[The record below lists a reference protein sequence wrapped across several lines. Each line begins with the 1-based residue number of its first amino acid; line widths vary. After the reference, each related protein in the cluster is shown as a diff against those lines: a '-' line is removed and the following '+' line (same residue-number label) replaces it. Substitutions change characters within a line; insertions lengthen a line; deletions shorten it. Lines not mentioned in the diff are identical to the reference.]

1 MPTPRSLASATLT
14 QISIH
19 AYMQGHALASVDLAD
34 FYRHGKGVAVD
45 SARARQFYERGMTH
59 RHLYE
64 PNSPWWMY
72 HCHNFAALL
81 SNPMDGP
88 TDFVRARGLYEA
100 AAATGYV
107 SLIDL
112 NPTYLRSRYSKPSQ
126 STLAKSFIYPRL
138 PTYPHLSIAER
149 ILWPWAAILP
159 RSRGYSRSAKS
170 PSIS

>member
-1 MPTPRSLASATLT
+1 
-14 QISIH
+14 
-19 AYMQGHALASVDLAD
+19 MQGHALASVDLAD

-45 SARARQFYERGMTH
+45 SARARQFYEREMTH

-88 TDFVRARGLYEA
+88 TDFVRAHGLYEA

-107 SLIDL
+107 SLIDFTHTSPPL
-112 NPTYLRSRYSKPSQ
+112 CWAEPS
-126 STLAKSFIYPRL
+126 TPRL
-138 PTYPHLSIAER
+138 
-149 ILWPWAAILP
+149 LP
-159 RSRGYSRSAKS
+159 
-170 PSIS
+170 